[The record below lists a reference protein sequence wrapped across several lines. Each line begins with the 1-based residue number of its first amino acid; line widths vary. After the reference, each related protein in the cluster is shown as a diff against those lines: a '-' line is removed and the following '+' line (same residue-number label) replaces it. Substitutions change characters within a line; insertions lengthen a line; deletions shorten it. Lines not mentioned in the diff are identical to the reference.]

1 MKLLPFFALT
11 IFLGVILSVH
21 LAMNGQVGNIMNNP
35 RVANAVFW
43 CIGAVTAIIIG
54 LTGWHSGALA
64 PLADVPKLLLL
75 AGAMGAA
82 LVFAIAWTLQP
93 GRLGAG
99 SFFITL
105 LAGQVVTGLVI
116 SHFGWFGQAQ
126 DPITM
131 MKVFG
136 VVLMVGGAAMVTFMD

>member
-1 MKLLPFFALT
+1 
-11 IFLGVILSVH
+11 
-21 LAMNGQVGNIMNNP
+21 MNNP
-35 RVANAVFW
+35 RVANALFW

-54 LTGWHSGALA
+54 LTGWQAGALA
-64 PLADVPKLLLL
+64 PLASVPKVLLL

-105 LAGQVVTGLVI
+105 LAGQVITGLII
-116 SHFGWFGQAQ
+116 SHFGWFGQAV
-126 DPITM
+126 DPINM
-131 MKVFG
+131 IKIIG
-136 VVLMVGGAAMVTFMD
+136 VILMVGGAAIVTFIK